1 MVGLAEDARKA
12 SRRTGKGAARPKPV
26 SRAKPAGRK
35 NTVLSGGGTRKTRK
49 T

>member
-12 SRRTGKGAARPKPV
+12 SRRTGKGRPGRNP
-26 SRAKPAGRK
+26 SRAPAAGRK